1 MKNSIH
7 IGEKIREKA
16 RELRIGPTELSRSIN
31 TSIQNIYGIFKRKSI
46 DTELLERISEAMN
59 FDFFSYYS
67 ATPEVPLNGN
77 NFNEKKAKRSTGEI
91 IKELQNWMKELEK
104 ALQDYNSRE
113 IAYLKKINELLEKKT
128 EEENKSF

>member
-31 TSIQNIYGIFKRKSI
+31 TSIQNIYGIFKRQSI

-67 ATPEVPLNGN
+67 AAPEVTVDGNDFNGKRA
-77 NFNEKKAKRSTGEI
+77 KKSPGEI

-104 ALQDYNSRE
+104 VLQEYNTRE
-113 IAYLKKINELLEKKT
+113 ISYLKKINELLEKRT
-128 EEENKSF
+128 EVENK